1 MSSALP
7 PPVPPAHSR
16 WLHLLD
22 LPDSALASIAKL
34 LPFCERL
41 RLSLVCR
48 ALRRLCAGPSDVWH
62 MVEAVAELPFDEEA
76 GEAQRLSDE
85 MLLLERVARWLG
97 PRLAA
102 VHVLDFAVFSS
113 VPIDP
118 GELTLLPVVELLF
131 SKCPAGQPL
140 PLAKLS
146 IEWPEA
152 VLLRADF
159 TPPNA
164 PRLHHLHKLAFPT
177 VGRLEVAA
185 CLPPDLALTDFS
197 LQDGTLWSDRG
208 TLAAAWLPP
217 TVTALHLSSVGLR
230 ALPQVLTQLPHLR
243 SLVLNYNRLTG
254 ASNLAILEQL
264 ARLEDLNLS
273 ECFLPRF
280 PDQVSA
286 LTGLR
291 LLYLHNAFNRNVRV
305 PLAAWSA
312 LAPLRRLVFLS
323 ISGNQLQQLPP
334 CVAGLTQLQCLHVEE
349 NEFEAGLPLHPYLR
363 NLRELV
369 MDWQAALDSPTSLQ
383 AATALSRL
391 VLCNH
396 RAVDE
401 GPGPGLTVRSAEAA
415 EPLLSVLSVMPALR
429 AVEDVF
435 GEEESVTAPVARV
448 MWQLGRRCPHLQLK
462 MLPSTDVGWTLHDTD
477 RLDSQR

>member
-1 MSSALP
+1 MRCCCSTELQG
-7 PPVPPAHSR
+7 
-16 WLHLLD
+16 
-22 LPDSALASIAKL
+22 
-34 LPFCERL
+34 
-41 RLSLVCR
+41 VCDVT
-48 ALRRLCAGPSDVWH
+48 ATACCIKKAPLTAFAAGCH
-62 MVEAVAELPFDEEA
+62 C
-76 GEAQRLSDE
+76 R
-85 MLLLERVARWLG
+85 RWLG

-164 PRLHHLHKLAFPT
+164 PRLQHLRKLAFPT

-243 SLVLNYNRLTG
+243 RQAAADRHTCCAEPCG
-254 ASNLAILEQL
+254 A
-264 ARLEDLNLS
+264 
-273 ECFLPRF
+273 
-280 PDQVSA
+280 
-286 LTGLR
+286 
-291 LLYLHNAFNRNVRV
+291 VRTDV
-305 PLAAWSA
+305 
-312 LAPLRRLVFLS
+312 V
-323 ISGNQLQQLPP
+323 
-334 CVAGLTQLQCLHVEE
+334 LHVAVCR
-349 NEFEAGLPLHPYLR
+349 FCGVGDGCAG
-363 NLRELV
+363 
-369 MDWQAALDSPTSLQ
+369 AAL
-383 AATALSRL
+383 
-391 VLCNH
+391 
-396 RAVDE
+396 
-401 GPGPGLTVRSAEAA
+401 VR
-415 EPLLSVLSVMPALR
+415 
-429 AVEDVF
+429 
-435 GEEESVTAPVARV
+435 
-448 MWQLGRRCPHLQLK
+448 Q
-462 MLPSTDVGWTLHDTD
+462 
-477 RLDSQR
+477 